1 VVFMRKEILLAIFVG
16 ITLGLMITFGI
27 YQNRENSQS
36 NQNIAS
42 DELVSN
48 QLASDSSDTQDSVLS
63 ISTPEDNLLTEQKS
77 LIVSGTTSAN
87 SMVIIFVNNTEVV
100 ATSDAGG
107 NFSKEVTL
115 DKGGNYL
122 QIYALNENNQTVK
135 KEKSVIYDPDLNT
148 DQSQS
153 ASESA
158 RPQS

>member
-1 VVFMRKEILLAIFVG
+1 MRKEILLAIFVG

-107 NFSKEVTL
+107 NFSKEVIL